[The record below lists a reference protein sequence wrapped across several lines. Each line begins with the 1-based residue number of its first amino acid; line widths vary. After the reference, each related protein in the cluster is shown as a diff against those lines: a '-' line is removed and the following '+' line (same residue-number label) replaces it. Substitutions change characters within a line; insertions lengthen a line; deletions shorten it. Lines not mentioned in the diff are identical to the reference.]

1 MNRKKFILLLILIF
15 ANMFACAKTYK
26 RSDIK
31 SKQALNDIYCIAVL
45 PFDAMTSEDGASPG
59 KIVAT
64 MLANKLLSTGKFKVL
79 EWEDLDVLLKSQNV
93 TLPSSIDN
101 SMASRIGEILSV
113 DGVIFGSVT
122 EYKYKKG
129 ARSLDGIPVVGI
141 IAKLLSVKT
150 KDFVWSSTW
159 AGSSGDF
166 WDTERD
172 PLSRVALMA
181 VNDLVDSFSKH
192 IKKRK
197 IDYETLCWNPFISS
211 DVDGDAILNFAD
223 ACPMEPESSNGI
235 LDTDGC
241 PEKYTRPEDS
251 IMLVE
256 LKDDRI
262 IYQGNID
269 YVPKEATLLPSA
281 VPILKGVASLITEH
295 PEIQRVMIEGF
306 SEEMGNQKFRE
317 EFSFNRAMA
326 VKNFLMSE
334 GVPGYKLSAVG
345 YEKIENWK
353 RNLIKEIEFSVAK

>member
-1 MNRKKFILLLILIF
+1 M
-15 ANMFACAKTYK
+15 
-26 RSDIK
+26 
-31 SKQALNDIYCIAVL
+31 
-45 PFDAMTSEDGASPG
+45 
-59 KIVAT
+59 
-64 MLANKLLSTGKFKVL
+64 STGKFKVL
-79 EWEDLDVLLKSQNV
+79 EWEDLDSLLKGQNV
-93 TLPSSIDN
+93 TLPVSIDN
-101 SMASRIGEILSV
+101 AMASRIGDILSV

-129 ARSLDGIPVVGI
+129 ARNLDGIPVVGI

-172 PLSRVALMA
+172 PLTRVALMA
-181 VNDLVDSFSKH
+181 VNNLVDSFSKH
-192 IKKRK
+192 VKKRK
-197 IDYETLCWNPFISS
+197 MDYETLCWNPFISS
-211 DVDGDAILNFAD
+211 DIDGDGILNFAD
-223 ACPMEPESSNGI
+223 ACPLEPENVNGM

-241 PEKYTRPEDS
+241 AEKDTDTGAS
-251 IMLVE
+251 MMLVE

-269 YVPKEATLLPSA
+269 YVPREATLLPSA
-281 VPILKGVASLITEH
+281 VPILKGVATLITGH

-326 VKNFLMSE
+326 VKNFLISE
-334 GVPGYKLSAVG
+334 GVPSFKLSAVG

-353 RNLIKEIEFSVAK
+353 RSLVKEIEFSVAR